1 MSVPLHCWDVAACT
15 ISCTARFPVFTAQY
29 HILFEKNRHVGNQ
42 LFHLIFSANAC
53 TMPRSVHPI
62 TLESEIFDK
71 KCQMLCLRY
80 PHAPQDSSAEV
91 TTPPFVQELYRLL

>member
-1 MSVPLHCWDVAACT
+1 
-15 ISCTARFPVFTAQY
+15 
-29 HILFEKNRHVGNQ
+29 
-42 LFHLIFSANAC
+42 
-53 TMPRSVHPI
+53 MPRSARPI

-91 TTPPFVQELYRLL
+91 TTPPFVQELYRLPWCKVSESRDTYFGLLDNL